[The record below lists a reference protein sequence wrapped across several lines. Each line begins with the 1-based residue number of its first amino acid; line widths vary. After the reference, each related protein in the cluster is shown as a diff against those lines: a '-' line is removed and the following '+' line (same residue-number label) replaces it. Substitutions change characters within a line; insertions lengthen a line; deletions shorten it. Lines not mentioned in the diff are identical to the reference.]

1 MYHLTIEQRKKIERA
16 KKLCESVLKESGTQY
31 SGEINEPFLAAMN
44 FWASI
49 GLEEREVFSV
59 LFLDNQNRLLK
70 SDNLFYGTVNQTNI
84 YIREIIKAALL
95 CNAAAI
101 IIGHNHPSGNVEPSD
116 ADSAMTNR
124 VRQACE
130 LMDIR
135 FLDHIIVGHKAYY
148 SFESNSS
155 EQF

>member
-1 MYHLTIEQRKKIERA
+1 MYHLTIEQRKKVERA
-16 KKLCESVLKESGTQY
+16 KKLCESVLKESGAQY
-31 SGEINEPFLAAMN
+31 SGEMNEPFLAAMS

-116 ADSAMTNR
+116 ADCVMTNK

-148 SFESNSS
+148 SFESNCS